1 MTLDS
6 WPWWQS
12 LAGWTRCLVMNKI
25 LSDIAKEALVEHCI
39 SHVRLQAFAELI
51 VRECADIATIN
62 AHQWESPGS
71 YVLKHFG
78 LGEDEFKLGS
88 LADADAFAK
97 KRNYHYTNTDNPID
111 FPDEDP
117 SNSR

>member
-1 MTLDS
+1 
-6 WPWWQS
+6 
-12 LAGWTRCLVMNKI
+12 MNKI

-51 VRECADIATIN
+51 IRECADIATIN
-62 AHQWESPGS
+62 QFQPHTAGS

-88 LADADAFAK
+88 LADADAFAN
-97 KRNYHYTNTDNPID
+97 KRNYTY
-111 FPDEDP
+111 
-117 SNSR
+117 RL

>member
-1 MTLDS
+1 
-6 WPWWQS
+6 
-12 LAGWTRCLVMNKI
+12 MNKI

-51 VRECADIATIN
+51 IRECADIATI
-62 AHQWESPGS
+62 HQHEWDTAGS

-78 LGEDEFKLGS
+78 LEKDEFKLGS

-97 KRNYHYTNTDNPID
+97 KRNYTYTV
-111 FPDEDP
+111 DEDP